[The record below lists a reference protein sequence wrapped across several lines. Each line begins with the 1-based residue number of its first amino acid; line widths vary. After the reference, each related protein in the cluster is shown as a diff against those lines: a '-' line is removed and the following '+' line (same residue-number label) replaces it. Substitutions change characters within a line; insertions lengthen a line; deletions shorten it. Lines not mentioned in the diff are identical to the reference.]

1 MLNVELIFKILKF
14 KYRIVTNRRLS
25 YNFITLQAMF
35 FQFAAIFEILWTGV
49 TKTTFLLVFVTFF
62 LFLLIKFDSIIMT
75 VAS

>member
-35 FQFAAIFEILWTGV
+35 FQFAAIFEIL
-49 TKTTFLLVFVTFF
+49 
-62 LFLLIKFDSIIMT
+62 
-75 VAS
+75 